1 MAETKYI
8 VFQLGKYKY
17 GIRLDIIKGIENDYN
32 IVPIPIGADNMKGII
47 HLRGE
52 IVPLFD
58 LKKKF
63 QVDDSTEGAEIQ
75 LLLAETHGMKLGLE
89 VDAVVGILSIEE
101 ADIKPVPTVIKNEET
116 DYIENIIK
124 IDCGGKPEIVLSV
137 AIDHIMSDLEFE
149 TVSRSIEDVSP
160 EEE

>member
-8 VFQLGKYKY
+8 VFQLNQYKY
-17 GIRLDIIKGIENDYN
+17 GIRLDIIKGIEKDYN

-63 QVDDSTEGAEIQ
+63 QMDDGEKGAEIQ
-75 LLLAETHGMKLGLE
+75 LLIAETHDMKLGLE
-89 VDAVVGILSIEE
+89 VDAVVGILVVAEE
-101 ADIKPVPTVIKNEET
+101 DIKSVPRVIKSEET

-124 IDCGGKPEIVLSV
+124 IDCGEKPEIVLSV
-137 AIDHIMSDLEFE
+137 AIDHIMSDLDFE
-149 TVSRSIEDVSP
+149 TVSRSIEDVSS

>member
-8 VFQLGKYKY
+8 VFQLDKYKY
-17 GIRLDIIKGIENDYN
+17 GIKLAVIKGIENDYN
-32 IVPIPIGADNMKGII
+32 IVPIPVGADNMRGII
-47 HLRGE
+47 HLRGD

-63 QVDDSTEGAEIQ
+63 QLDNGTKSDDTQ
-75 LLLAETHGMKLGLE
+75 LLIAETHGIKLGLE
-89 VDAVVGILSIEE
+89 VDAVIGILPVEE
-101 ADIKPVPTVIKNEET
+101 EDIKPVPKVIKTEET

-137 AIDHIMSDLEFE
+137 AIDNIMSDVDFE
-149 TVSRSIEDVSP
+149 NVSRTIEDVSS